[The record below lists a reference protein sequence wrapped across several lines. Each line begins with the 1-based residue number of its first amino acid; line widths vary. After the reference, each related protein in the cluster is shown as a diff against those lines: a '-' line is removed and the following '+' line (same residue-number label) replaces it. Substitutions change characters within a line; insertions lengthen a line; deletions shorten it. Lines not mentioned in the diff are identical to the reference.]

1 LENGTSSN
9 GTQNGGLPN
18 GTQVHPAPVQRS
30 SSVASL
36 GPVSKPTLP
45 APLSKAKSS
54 TFLSPDLPPTM
65 YNSRVTLTLRRSHS
79 RLQQL
84 EGSSNGNG
92 LQRSDSLRAGSE
104 GEEAEGSNGLP
115 KYHFGAEERPR
126 PPLPGAKPR
135 LQHSVCPLTTFLD
148 PHPTQ
153 PGLAL
158 LYYSPRLS
166 PTDPTNPSV
175 V

>member
-1 LENGTSSN
+1 MENGTSN
-9 GTQNGGLPN
+9 GTQNGVVPN
-18 GTQVHPAPVQRS
+18 GTQVLPAPVQRS

-36 GPVSKPTLP
+36 GPASKPALP

-92 LQRSDSLRAGSE
+92 LQRSDSLRGAGSE
-104 GEEAEGSNGLP
+104 GEEAEGLP

-148 PHPTQ
+148 QLTQTQ
-153 PGLAL
+153 PWPSPTSLN
-158 LYYSPRLS
+158 YSPWLS
-166 PTDPTNPSV
+166 PTDSTNPSV
-175 V
+175 A

>member
-1 LENGTSSN
+1 MP
-9 GTQNGGLPN
+9 GTQNGGAAN
-18 GTQVHPAPVQRS
+18 CTQVLPAPVQRS

-36 GPVSKPTLP
+36 GPGSKPALP

-84 EGSSNGNG
+84 EGSSNGGSSGG
-92 LQRSDSLRAGSE
+92 LQRSDSLRAGSDNE
-104 GEEAEGSNGLP
+104 DAELP
-115 KYHFGAEERPR
+115 RYHFGGDDRPR

-135 LQHSVCPLTTFLD
+135 LQHSVRPLTTCIPSSIL
-148 PHPTQ
+148 TQ
-153 PGLAL
+153 LNPGLAL
-158 LYYSPRLS
+158 LYSPSGSHQL
-166 PTDPTNPSV
+166 TN
-175 V
+175 